1 MTKSSLSPLSRVTSP
16 VPPASF
22 GRALRTAIAAAACLA
37 LVAFTPPAEAQS
49 NAQAFVEQEHGR
61 LAALMKQPPN
71 AGREATISSELD
83 RMVDYDELARRTFGL
98 PCPPRVS
105 QCQNHWDPLTADQKK
120 EVTDLLRKLVERNY
134 KKNLRKTLDYDV
146 TYKGA
151 RATGSDT
158 TIRTEAK
165 SKTKPRESP
174 VTIDYIV
181 SSSAGGF
188 KVVDIRTEGS
198 SLAKN
203 YYQQFHRMLTTPG
216 QGYPHVTKRLRD
228 KIAAP

>member
-1 MTKSSLSPLSRVTSP
+1 MTKPSPSPPPSSPLDVTT
-16 VPPASF
+16 ASL
-22 GRALRTAIAAAACLA
+22 GRTLRRLVAAAACLT
-37 LVAFTPPAEAQS
+37 LVGLASPAGAQA

-61 LAALMKQPPN
+61 LAALMKQPASPT
-71 AGREATISSELD
+71 RDTTISSELD
-83 RMVDYDELARRTFGL
+83 RMVDYDALARRTFGL

-105 QCQNHWDPLTADQKK
+105 QCQNHWDSLTGDQKK
-120 EVTDLLRKLVERNY
+120 EVTELLRRLVARNY
-134 KKNLRKTLDYDV
+134 KKNLRKTLDYEV

-151 RATGSDT
+151 RAAGDDT

-174 VTIDYIV
+174 VTVDYIV
-181 SSSAGGF
+181 SSASGGF

-228 KIAAP
+228 KIAEP